1 MENRIRFNE
10 FKFNEIEIHEYLQM
24 PRILLTNDYFKDL
37 SIDAIVL
44 YTLLLDTY
52 KLSTKNNWRDE
63 EGKVYIKFSIGR
75 ICEFLR
81 CKTDKAIKVLKELD
95 DENGIGLIHIK
106 KQKQGM
112 PNLIYVNNYYNQD
125 LFNQETLKNY
135 EEKDL
140 NNLEST
146 RKKRVFGKNEYSE
159 KPTRLLGKNDQ
170 SLLGKTDP
178 SNNEYINNNN
188 SNNEYIST
196 AEADPIPYKEIISYL
211 NDKTGKAYK
220 HSANKNQSLIKAR
233 WNEGNRVED
242 FKKVIDNKTSEW
254 LADEKMS
261 KYLRPSTLFGNKFDE
276 YRNESKNNKR
286 SYTDN
291 SYKKKGSRPSIESRP
306 HHFDIDKM
314 FERLE
319 NIGK

>member
-1 MENRIRFNE
+1 MTKKIHFEEFNY
-10 FKFNEIEIHEYLQM
+10 NQIESFQFLQI
-24 PRILLTNDYFKDL
+24 PRVLLTNEYFKDL
-37 SIDAIVL
+37 SIDSIML

-52 KLSTKNNWRDE
+52 KLSTKNGWRDE
-63 EGKVYIKFSIGR
+63 EGKVYIKFSIKR
-75 ICEFLR
+75 IEEFLKCR
-81 CKTDKAIKVLKELD
+81 HQKAISVLKELD
-95 DENGIGLIHIK
+95 EEEGIGLIKVK
-106 KQKQGM
+106 KQAPGL
-112 PNLIYVNNYYNQD
+112 PNLIYVNNFNNKG
-125 LFNQETLKNY
+125 LFDADSLRDY
-135 EEKDL
+135 EEKDI
-140 NNLEST
+140 NNLESSMKIIPVRKSDQYENHT
-146 RKKRVFGKNEYSE
+146 RGSMKIIPEVVRKSY
-159 KPTRLLGKNDQ
+159 
-170 SLLGKTDP
+170 P
-178 SNNEYINNNN
+178 SNNKYNHTNN
-188 SNNEYIST
+188 SNNEYIDDSS
-196 AEADPIPYKEIISYL
+196 PSIPYKEIIAYL
-211 NDKTGKAYK
+211 NDKTGKSYK

-242 FKKVIDNKTSEW
+242 FKKVIDNKASEW

-291 SYKKKGSRPSIESRP
+291 SYKKKGNRPSIESRP

>member
-1 MENRIRFNE
+1 MNKKIHFEEFNY
-10 FKFNEIEIHEYLQM
+10 NQIESFQFLQI
-24 PRILLTNDYFKDL
+24 PRVLLTNEYFKDL
-37 SIDAIVL
+37 SIDSIML

-52 KLSTKNNWRDE
+52 KLSTKNGWRDE
-63 EGKVYIKFSIGR
+63 EGKVYIKFSIKR
-75 ICEFLR
+75 IEEFLR
-81 CKTDKAIKVLKELD
+81 CGNKKAINLLRELD
-95 DENGIGLIHIK
+95 EEHGIGLIRIK
-106 KQKQGM
+106 KQPAGKAS
-112 PNLIYVNNYYNQD
+112 LIYVNNFNNAD
-125 LFNQETLKNY
+125 LFDDGSLRDY
-135 EEKDL
+135 EENDI
-140 NNLEST
+140 NNLESSVKMT
-146 RKKRVFGKNEYSE
+146 PVSKQHQCQNDTGGSVKMTPEVVSKRH
-159 KPTRLLGKNDQ
+159 T
-170 SLLGKTDP
+170 
-178 SNNEYINNNN
+178 SNNKYNHTNN
-188 SNNEYIST
+188 SNNEYIDDTPPS
-196 AEADPIPYKEIISYL
+196 IPYKEIITYL
-211 NDKTGKAYK
+211 NDKTGKTYK